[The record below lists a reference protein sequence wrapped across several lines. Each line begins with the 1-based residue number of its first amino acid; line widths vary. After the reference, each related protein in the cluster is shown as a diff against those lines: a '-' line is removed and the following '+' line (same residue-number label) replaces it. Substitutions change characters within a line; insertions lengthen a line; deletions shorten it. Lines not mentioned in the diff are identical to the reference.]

1 MMKRSEK
8 REIIMSALYQISI
21 RTDCKLPYQLTEIIN
36 DNNDEFINNI
46 INGVLEHQKELN
58 ILADKYLQDWHF
70 KRLDKIAGVIL
81 VMAFYELIYTDTPAK
96 VVINEAINLT
106 KKYCDEDIAKMVN
119 AVLDKYLKEK
129 KE

>member
-1 MMKRSEK
+1 M
-8 REIIMSALYQISI
+8 
-21 RTDCKLPYQLTEIIN
+21 YQLTEIIN

-81 VMAFYELIYTDTPAK
+81 MMAFYELIYTDTPAK

>member
-81 VMAFYELIYTDTPAK
+81 MMAFYELIYTDTPAK